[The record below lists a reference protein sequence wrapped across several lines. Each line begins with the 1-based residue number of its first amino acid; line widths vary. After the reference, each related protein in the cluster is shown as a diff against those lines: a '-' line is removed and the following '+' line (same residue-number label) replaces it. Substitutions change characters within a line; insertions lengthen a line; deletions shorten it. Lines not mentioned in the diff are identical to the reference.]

1 MRGNLYKDYK
11 TLQLLRETS
20 VVKREEM
27 KKKELKKKQDDDRDE
42 IERLRNRKR
51 VHQESTANYREYVLT
66 ELTATALR
74 AIYMSAVTETT
85 VLTRESKIVGDN
97 MAINYI
103 RENGGVYNVLN
114 KMEGTYF
121 LERLRDIIYEA
132 AEDAE
137 NKKNEEEEK
146 KEAPKEE
153 PKEEKE
159 DTSEDKKSDEEE
171 DLVSDMNTDDEEDTT
186 EEEPS
191 KEEEKPST
199 DEGEEKKED
208 TPKEEPEK
216 AEAPVDDEPEADDIE
231 TPEDSGEEEDITND
245 TEEDV
250 SGQDLNPE
258 TKEEMLDKLEQEED
272 TDTAIDIIA
281 QRISKAEEEFIKKNA
296 QDKQKIED
304 IVDNINDRING
315 AKADPNNSDE
325 DVEEIEQE
333 AAIEMKRKISKI
345 RDDRPHTVFEMMVRQ
360 LSEGILNDTGAINE
374 EYTDENGKINM
385 DTVVEVAKC
394 VYGFLEFVNTCQ
406 LERVDEAYVKHVIE
420 SI

>member
-153 PKEEKE
+153 PKGEKE
-159 DTSEDKKSDEEE
+159 DTSEDKKSDEDE
-171 DLVSDMNTDDEEDTT
+171 DLVSDMNTD

-208 TPKEEPEK
+208 TPAEEPEK
-216 AEAPVDDEPEADDIE
+216 AEAPADDEPEANDIE
-231 TPEDSGEEEDITND
+231 TPEDSGEEAEITND

-250 SGQDLNPE
+250 TGQDLNPE

-304 IVDNINDRING
+304 IVDDINDRING

-345 RDDRPHTVFEMMVRQ
+345 RDNRPHTVFEMMVRQ

-406 LERVDEAYVKHVIE
+406 LERVDEAYIKHVIE

>member
-146 KEAPKEE
+146 KEASKEE

-159 DTSEDKKSDEEE
+159 DTSEDKKSEDDE
-171 DLVSDMNTDDEEDTT
+171 DLVSDMDTEDEEKDTT

-191 KEEEKPST
+191 T
-199 DEGEEKKED
+199 DEREEKKED
-208 TPKEEPEK
+208 TPNEEPEK
-216 AEAPVDDEPEADDIE
+216 AEAPTDDEPEADDVE
-231 TPEDSGEEEDITND
+231 TPEDSGEEAEITND

-250 SGQDLNPE
+250 TGQDLNPE

-304 IVDNINDRING
+304 IVDDINDRING

-333 AAIEMKRKISKI
+333 AVIEMKRKITKI

-406 LERVDEAYVKHVIE
+406 LERVDEAYIKHVIE

>member
-20 VVKREEM
+20 VVKREEL

-159 DTSEDKKSDEEE
+159 DTSEEKKSEDE
-171 DLVSDMNTDDEEDTT
+171 DLVSDMDTDDE
-186 EEEPS
+186 
-191 KEEEKPST
+191 
-199 DEGEEKKED
+199 GD

-231 TPEDSGEEEDITND
+231 TPEDTEDEEVITND
-245 TEEDV
+245 SEEDV
-250 SGQDLNPE
+250 TGQDLNPE

-304 IVDNINDRING
+304 IVDDINDRING

-333 AAIEMKRKISKI
+333 AAIEMKRKINKI

-385 DTVVEVAKC
+385 DAVVEVAKC

-406 LERVDEAYVKHVIE
+406 LERVDEAYIKHVIE

>member
-20 VVKREEM
+20 VVKREEL

-146 KEAPKEE
+146 KETPKEE

-171 DLVSDMNTDDEEDTT
+171 DLVSDMNTDEEEDTT
-186 EEEPS
+186 EEE
-191 KEEEKPST
+191 PST

-208 TPKEEPEK
+208 APTEEPEK
-216 AEAPVDDEPEADDIE
+216 TEAPVDDEPEADDIE
-231 TPEDSGEEEDITND
+231 TPEDSGEETKITND

-250 SGQDLNPE
+250 TGQDLNPE

-296 QDKQKIED
+296 QDKQRIED
-304 IVDNINDRING
+304 IVDDINDRING

-360 LSEGILNDTGAINE
+360 LSQGILNDAGAINE

-406 LERVDEAYVKHVIE
+406 LERVDEAYIKHVIE

>member
-20 VVKREEM
+20 VVKREEL

-146 KEAPKEE
+146 KEASKEE

-159 DTSEDKKSDEEE
+159 DTSDDKKSEDEE
-171 DLVSDMNTDDEEDTT
+171 DLVSDIDTDDEEDTT

-191 KEEEKPST
+191 K
-199 DEGEEKKED
+199 EEKKED

-216 AEAPVDDEPEADDIE
+216 AEAPADDEPEAGDVE
-231 TPEDSGEEEDITND
+231 TPEDSGEETEITND
-245 TEEDV
+245 TKEDV
-250 SGQDLNPE
+250 TGQDLNPE

-304 IVDNINDRING
+304 IVDDINDRING

-360 LSEGILNDTGAINE
+360 LSEGIMNDTGAINE

-406 LERVDEAYVKHVIE
+406 LERVDEAYIKHVIE

>member
-74 AIYMSAVTETT
+74 AIYMSAITETT

-171 DLVSDMNTDDEEDTT
+171 DLVSDMNTDEEEDTT
-186 EEEPS
+186 EEE
-191 KEEEKPST
+191 PST

-208 TPKEEPEK
+208 APTEEPEK
-216 AEAPVDDEPEADDIE
+216 TEAPVDDEPEADDIE
-231 TPEDSGEEEDITND
+231 TPEDSGEETKITND

-250 SGQDLNPE
+250 TGQDLNPE

-296 QDKQKIED
+296 QDKQRIED
-304 IVDNINDRING
+304 IVDDINDRING

-345 RDDRPHTVFEMMVRQ
+345 RDDRPHTIFEMMVRQ
-360 LSEGILNDTGAINE
+360 LSEGILNDAGAINE

-406 LERVDEAYVKHVIE
+406 LERVDEAYIKHVIK

>member
-20 VVKREEM
+20 VVKREEL

-153 PKEEKE
+153 KE

-171 DLVSDMNTDDEEDTT
+171 DLVSDMNTDEEEDTT

-208 TPKEEPEK
+208 APTEEPEK

-231 TPEDSGEEEDITND
+231 TPEDSGEETKITND

-250 SGQDLNPE
+250 TGQDLNPE

-296 QDKQKIED
+296 QDKQRIED
-304 IVDNINDRING
+304 IVDDINDRING

-360 LSEGILNDTGAINE
+360 LSQGILNDAGAINE